1 MTDHPAT
8 NHTHHPEASAAA
20 HDHPRRFSPALAHR
34 LEAPERKLWLPI
46 EPVLAQMDL
55 APGIAVADIG
65 VGTGYFAL
73 PIAQAIGGSGRVAAV
88 DVSPEM
94 LDLLGQKIVAAGLT
108 NIDCVQAESAS
119 TGLASASFDRVL
131 LANVWHEVDDRPA
144 TLAEAARL
152 LRPGGRVA
160 ILDWSPDV
168 VVTDGP
174 ESTPPSGPPLA
185 HRIALLDVQH
195 ELVEHGWNLV
205 SAGPTGKYSWLVLA
219 TPPRATT

>member
-88 DVSPEM
+88 GEGRWPD
-94 LDLLGQKIVAAGLT
+94 
-108 NIDCVQAESAS
+108 
-119 TGLASASFDRVL
+119 
-131 LANVWHEVDDRPA
+131 
-144 TLAEAARL
+144 LAEPGTVGEGSGQVPQRRHG
-152 LRPGGRVA
+152 LRR
-160 ILDWSPDV
+160 
-168 VVTDGP
+168 
-174 ESTPPSGPPLA
+174 
-185 HRIALLDVQH
+185 
-195 ELVEHGWNLV
+195 
-205 SAGPTGKYSWLVLA
+205 
-219 TPPRATT
+219 